1 MKCVVELS
9 EAEDKTLQQ
18 MSLNHQHRDMRI
30 RAAGVMMLGR
40 KIKLTEVALQLAVSG
55 QSVYNWAVRHE
66 VACRSCSRGNGGDHP
81 CHRVNQ
87 GV

>member
-9 EAEDKTLQQ
+9 EAEEKTLQQ

-40 KIKLTEVALQLAVSG
+40 KIKLTEVAAQLSVSG

-66 VACRSCSRGNGGDHP
+66 VACRRCSRGNGGDHP
-81 CHRVNQ
+81 CHRVNP
-87 GV
+87 